1 MRLNIFWY
9 MFSQNSGE
17 RRPTN
22 GCLRKPEGLVF
33 QLRIAKEILGLY
45 RFNWIVFFV
54 LFSLSFFAFS
64 GFLENAAHAAEK
76 PLSTTIREDLGQAI
90 KVDKDVQNM
99 RMGWSEQSKRMADEL
114 QILEA
119 RASRLERRREK
130 IALRLKLEQ
139 TRLDENL
146 RREKETDR
154 VEAELDIFLDSVL
167 LRLESA
173 VFADLPF
180 LEDERQGRL
189 ADLKMMMVDPQSS
202 SAEKFRRIFEA
213 LQIEAEYGTTV
224 EVTQTTV
231 TLDRVSVL
239 VDLLRVGRVSLL
251 CQTIDQKKSAV
262 FDPGQKAWQT
272 LPENVNRD
280 IARAMAMARLERSIE
295 LVKLPLGR
303 IAAQ

>member
-1 MRLNIFWY
+1 M
-9 MFSQNSGE
+9 
-17 RRPTN
+17 
-22 GCLRKPEGLVF
+22 
-33 QLRIAKEILGLY
+33 Y

-54 LFSLSFFAFS
+54 LFSLSLFS
-64 GFLENAAHAAEK
+64 FSDFSENAAHAAEK

-90 KVDKDVQNM
+90 EVDKDVQNM
-99 RMGWSEQSKRMADEL
+99 RMGWSEQSTRMADEL

-119 RASRLERRREK
+119 RASKLERRREK
-130 IALRLKLEQ
+130 IDLRLKLEQ
-139 TRLDENL
+139 TRLDENF

-173 VFADLPF
+173 IFVDLPF

-224 EVTQTTV
+224 EVSQTTV
-231 TLDRVSVL
+231 ALDRVSVL

-251 CQTIDQKKSAV
+251 CQTIDQRKSAV

-280 IARAMAMARLERSIE
+280 IAMAMAMARLERSIE

>member
-1 MRLNIFWY
+1 
-9 MFSQNSGE
+9 
-17 RRPTN
+17 
-22 GCLRKPEGLVF
+22 
-33 QLRIAKEILGLY
+33 LY
-45 RFNWIVFFV
+45 RFNWIIFLTV
-54 LFSLSFFAFS
+54 LFSLSFFSA
-64 GFLENAAHAAEK
+64 NAAHTGEK

-90 KVDKDVQNM
+90 KVEKDVQDM
-99 RMGWSEQSKRMADEL
+99 RMGWSEQSKTMADEL
-114 QILEA
+114 QTLET
-119 RASRLERRREK
+119 RASDLEKRREK
-130 IALRLKLEQ
+130 IDLRLKLEQ

-154 VEAELDIFLDSVL
+154 VEAELDVFLDSVL
-167 LRLESA
+167 MRLESA
-173 VFADLPF
+173 IFADLPF

-189 ADLKMMMVDPQSS
+189 ADLKMMMVDPQFS

-231 TLDRVSVL
+231 ELDRVPVL

-251 CQTIDQKKSAV
+251 CQTIDLRKSAM
-262 FDPGQKAWQT
+262 FEPGQKVWQT
-272 LPENVNRD
+272 LPESANRN

>member
-1 MRLNIFWY
+1 M
-9 MFSQNSGE
+9 
-17 RRPTN
+17 
-22 GCLRKPEGLVF
+22 
-33 QLRIAKEILGLY
+33 Y